1 METKQSWKLRYRV
14 IGYQMF
20 MRGIN
25 VDSGTLYCLY
35 IDISFNWKILLIII
49 ERYDTFACSHN
60 GTLYRWILIY
70 LLQIDRD

>member
-1 METKQSWKLRYRV
+1 M
-14 IGYQMF
+14 
-20 MRGIN
+20 
-25 VDSGTLYCLY
+25 DSGTFYCLY